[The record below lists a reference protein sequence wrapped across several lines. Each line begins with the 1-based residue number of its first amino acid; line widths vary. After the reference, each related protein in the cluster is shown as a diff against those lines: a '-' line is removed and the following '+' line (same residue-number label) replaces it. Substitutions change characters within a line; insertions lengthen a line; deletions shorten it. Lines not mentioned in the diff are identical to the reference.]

1 MFNSNGEFV
10 NTFGAFGEDEGCFK
24 NPCGI
29 AVTKE
34 GNTVVVDSGN
44 NRIQVF

>member
-34 GNTVVVDSGN
+34 GNIVVVDSGN